1 MGDKAITAVVSILTA
16 LIGVAIL
23 SILVSPASNT
33 ANVIRAAGG
42 GFQCA
47 LATALSPI
55 TGGVNSGIA
64 GLIGGGNCGGTSGL
78 SGITLPGGGGGSG
91 CLGFSGV
98 GC

>member
-33 ANVIRAAGG
+33 ANVIKAGAG

-47 LATALSPI
+47 LATALSPV
-55 TGGVNSGIA
+55 TGGVNSGLA
-64 GLIGGGNCGGTSGL
+64 GLLGGGNCGVS
-78 SGITLPGGGGGSG
+78 SGISGTGSG
-91 CLGFSGV
+91 TCTGLGFSGL